1 MIATGCITL
10 KSEFTSG
17 TILMHPVFSDRVT
30 NLGGEHDSELAH
42 RVKFVCVSGHGRAGR
57 VRGGA
62 DVITRSTIQ

>member
-1 MIATGCITL
+1 
-10 KSEFTSG
+10 
-17 TILMHPVFSDRVT
+17 MHPVFSDRVT